1 MVPAGPRQWHCP
13 GMPPSD
19 FATVAC
25 LGLLLPVSGTLAWPI
40 TLTAHPSPG
49 GTSVLSNGLPGET
62 VEPGCTLMCCALSE
76 PEFSPLLKEIS
87 EREGAKEAVE
97 VLRGAVL
104 SSRGH

>member
-1 MVPAGPRQWHCP
+1 MG
-13 GMPPSD
+13 
-19 FATVAC
+19 C
-25 LGLLLPVSGTLAWPI
+25 LGRLGAY
-40 TLTAHPSPG
+40 
-49 GTSVLSNGLPGET
+49 
-62 VEPGCTLMCCALSE
+62 CTLMYALSE